1 MESFAEHLRKQR
13 EERKIRLSDIAAQT
27 RISIKYLQ
35 AIESGEFGVMP
46 EIYIRAFIR
55 DYAKAIGLDP
65 DETIKRYDMFVEAER
80 LQHAEESKVSERGAQ
95 SHGFSSLSRTQK
107 VIGGILA
114 VGMLA
119 ILSYLAFAPQKKP
132 ESEPTLYERQLQDS
146 QRSYE
151 TGRSTVQGEADSSR
165 LQLYAVD
172 TVWVNLV
179 IDDGKTYDL
188 LMKPG
193 MNLSFYG
200 KNKFNMTVGNAG
212 GLVVSLNGKELP
224 SFGGRGIVVRNLT
237 IMKNGTIKK

>member
-13 EERKIRLSDIAAQT
+13 EERKVRLSDIAAQT

-65 DETIKRYDMFVEAER
+65 DETIKRYDMFMEAQR
-80 LQHAEESKVSERGAQ
+80 MPQAEETGGLERGPQ
-95 SHGFSSLSRTQK
+95 SHGFPSLTKTQK
-107 VIGGILA
+107 VIAGVIAVAVLA
-114 VGMLA
+114 L
-119 ILSYLAFAPQKKP
+119 LSYLAFAPQKKP
-132 ESEPTLYERQLQDS
+132 QVESGLYERPLQDS
-146 QRSYE
+146 ERSYE
-151 TGRSTVQGEADSSR
+151 STGGFVRGEPDSAHLKLS
-165 LQLYAVD
+165 AVD

-179 IDDGKTYDL
+179 VDDGKTYDL

-193 MNLSFYG
+193 MSLSFYG

-212 GLVVSLNGKELP
+212 GLIISLNGKELP
-224 SFGGRGIVVRNLT
+224 SLGGRGIVVRNLT
-237 IMKNGTIKK
+237 IMKNGTIKW